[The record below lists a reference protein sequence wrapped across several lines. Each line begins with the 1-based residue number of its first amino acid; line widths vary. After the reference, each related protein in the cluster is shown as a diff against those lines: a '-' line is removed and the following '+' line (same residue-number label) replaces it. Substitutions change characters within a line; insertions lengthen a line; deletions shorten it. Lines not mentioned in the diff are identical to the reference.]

1 MSARMDHRRRLPED
15 LMGTILGEASGASG
29 EEGALSGSRG
39 SRGTDQVTGSPSSVS
54 EGPVSWEKHP
64 ERVGI
69 TFNLSKQLS
78 AELDELRLEL
88 EEDVRPSRSELAEEA
103 LRIAVE
109 DVRERG
115 RASELVKRLRDA
127 AHSARD
133 TDAADEGG
141 PAVWR
146 SVDEVGFVI
155 ETTYDA
161 NGEIVD
167 EAVVARVAELPVET
181 EYLDEKGRL
190 VSLAKDELGNTFEQI
205 MDKDLNIL
213 GTRLLP
219 SAR

>member
-1 MSARMDHRRRLPED
+1 
-15 LMGTILGEASGASG
+15 MGTILGEASGASG
-29 EEGALSGSRG
+29 EEGTLSGSRG
-39 SRGTDQVTGSPSSVS
+39 SRGADQVTGSRSSVS
-54 EGPVSWEKHP
+54 EGTVSWEKHP

-213 GTRLLP
+213 ETRLLP